1 MAKLFDKHIKSIYKN
16 TLIQPRG
23 YRPRAELDPYLHGFW
38 GEDLHTMT
46 SQASMMGIPTFQLEI
61 PSETR
66 PHLAKNPEI
75 MKGWA
80 RMIVDI
86 YQNVIVPTW
95 NMKETQTNFKKNL
108 AAAVKE
114 YEFSNQELLTLS
126 EEYLAAD
133 KWSWID
139 SKMKKIVF

>member
-1 MAKLFDKHIKSIYKN
+1 
-16 TLIQPRG
+16 
-23 YRPRAELDPYLHGFW
+23 
-38 GEDLHTMT
+38 
-46 SQASMMGIPTFQLEI
+46 
-61 PSETR
+61 
-66 PHLAKNPEI
+66 
-75 MKGWA
+75 
-80 RMIVDI
+80 MIVDI

-95 NMKETQTNFKKNL
+95 NMKKTQTNFKKNL

-139 SKMKKIVF
+139 